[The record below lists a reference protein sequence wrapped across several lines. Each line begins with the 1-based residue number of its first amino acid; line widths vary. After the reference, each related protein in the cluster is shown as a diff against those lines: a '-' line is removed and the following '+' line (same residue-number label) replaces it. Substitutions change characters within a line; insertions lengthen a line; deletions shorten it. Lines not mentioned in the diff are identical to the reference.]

1 MLISLDSV
9 TYKLNYGEESRILL
23 HDINFAIANNTI
35 TTIVGPN
42 GAGKTTLV
50 RLILGLINP
59 TSGTINRKKDVILG
73 IYMYNM
79 NDNTEKYVFTEKV
92 VKDEQVQLTIKNNF
106 RDLEIITLD
115 CYTD

>member
-1 MLISLDSV
+1 MYLKEAHNLGNQTYTFHDFRVDEFNKPIKQFVMNKKTYSYELIQ
-9 TYKLNYGEESRILL
+9 L
-23 HDINFAIANNTI
+23 HD
-35 TTIVGPN
+35 
-42 GAGKTTLV
+42 
-50 RLILGLINP
+50 
-59 TSGTINRKKDVILG
+59 KKDVILG

-92 VKDEQVQLTIKNNF
+92 IKDQQVQLTIKNNF